1 MKLSLSRKRT
11 PLNRTTTFL
20 GNDNIEF
27 EEFLAMM
34 ERKMR
39 SIIPEETLRE
49 AFRVFDKD
57 GNGFIS
63 IQELR
68 HVMSCLGRF
77 LIKKFFLRNSWS
89 MKGALRKKCP
99 YLELFWSAFSHIRTE
114 YGKIWTTI
122 APNTDP
128 FHEVVLNLVSS
139 DHSLYLKSLTRHKQD
154 FKLSRTWV

>member
-1 MKLSLSRKRT
+1 MKLPLGRKST
-11 PLNRTTTFL
+11 LLTRTTTFL

-49 AFRVFDKD
+49 AFKVFDKD

-77 LIKKFFLRNSWS
+77 LLK
-89 MKGALRKKCP
+89 MALIMN
-99 YLELFWSAFSHIRTE
+99 E
-114 YGKIWTTI
+114 
-122 APNTDP
+122 
-128 FHEVVLNLVSS
+128 
-139 DHSLYLKSLTRHKQD
+139 
-154 FKLSRTWV
+154 

>member
-1 MKLSLSRKRT
+1 MITYKILTDLNETIFKPKNT
-11 PLNRTTTFL
+11 QLNRATTFL

-77 LIKKFFLRNSWS
+77 LIKKLFLQNS
-89 MKGALRKKCP
+89 
-99 YLELFWSAFSHIRTE
+99 
-114 YGKIWTTI
+114 
-122 APNTDP
+122 
-128 FHEVVLNLVSS
+128 
-139 DHSLYLKSLTRHKQD
+139 
-154 FKLSRTWV
+154 

>member
-1 MKLSLSRKRT
+1 MKLPSSRKST
-11 PLNRTTTFL
+11 QLTRTTTFL

-77 LIKKFFLRNSWS
+77 LVKTAMMMNKFFLRNS
-89 MKGALRKKCP
+89 
-99 YLELFWSAFSHIRTE
+99 
-114 YGKIWTTI
+114 
-122 APNTDP
+122 
-128 FHEVVLNLVSS
+128 
-139 DHSLYLKSLTRHKQD
+139 
-154 FKLSRTWV
+154 